1 MKYICTLEERA
12 SKRQDPNPLVLS
24 AARPDG
30 WGMRAKI
37 RYREGKGEIGRLVYR
52 LKDYLAEEGYPQV
65 AELHLS
71 FKSAYQGKGLFQ
83 WAVLA
88 LAQRVGVPIWIARH
102 RVTNP
107 HVERA
112 IGALDPELLEVTRLE
127 WGWLIRPVDR

>member
-1 MKYICTLEERA
+1 
-12 SKRQDPNPLVLS
+12 
-24 AARPDG
+24 
-30 WGMRAKI
+30 MRAKI
-37 RYREGKGEIGRLVYR
+37 RYAGDRREIGRLVYR

-71 FKSAYQGKGLFQ
+71 FKPAYQGKGLFQ

-107 HVERA
+107 HVEKA
-112 IGALDPELLEVTRLE
+112 IRALDPELLEVIPLE
-127 WGWLIRPVDR
+127 WGWPIRPVDR